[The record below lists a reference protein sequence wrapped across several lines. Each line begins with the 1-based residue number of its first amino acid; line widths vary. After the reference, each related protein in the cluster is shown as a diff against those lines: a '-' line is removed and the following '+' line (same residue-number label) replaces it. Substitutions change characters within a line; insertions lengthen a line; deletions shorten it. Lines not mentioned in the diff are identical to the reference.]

1 MVLSSVLLSE
11 WTAAWL
17 LYLGVL
23 FVAMVMYAPGG
34 LASMGEWHWSWLKQA
49 GASRLW
55 GWYLGCLI
63 SAAVAILGAAS
74 AIELFYHHQLQSS
87 VGQPLR
93 WLGQFW
99 ATDQP
104 WPWVLAAVTLL
115 TGLAGWRLFKRQW
128 DKAWESMASPSGE
141 AAP

>member
-1 MVLSSVLLSE
+1 
-11 WTAAWL
+11 
-17 LYLGVL
+17 
-23 FVAMVMYAPGG
+23 MVMCAPGG
-34 LASMGEWHWSWLKQA
+34 LASIGVWHVRWVMRA

-63 SAAVAILGAAS
+63 SAAVATLGVAS
-74 AIELFYHHQLQSS
+74 ASELFYHHQLQSS

-93 WLGQFW
+93 WLGQIW

-104 WPWVLAAVTLL
+104 WPWVLAAMTLL
-115 TGLAGWRLFKRQW
+115 IGLAGWRVFKRQW
-128 DKAWESMASPSGE
+128 GKALESMASPSGE